1 MASVPDRTPSVQ
13 PNVARLPAPRQL
25 AYPDPRS
32 FPDEP
37 RRLTLLGA
45 ALAVIF
51 AVIVGGVVYA
61 GSHKLPATYQAT
73 TEFLVTV
80 PNQQG
85 ISDPTVTAENDI
97 ASQYAQLVSATPVVN
112 AAAKALKVSASTLS
126 GAITGTTVG
135 AENLVQIAA
144 TAPNAA
150 QANARAQAA
159 GNAAVAY
166 IQRLTVKSS
175 ESYSRSANRTL
186 KGIDGEIAA
195 LQRKVKKDSKT
206 QRPIDEST
214 ITQLLGEKYTET
226 ASIGNNA
233 AAGETSLQA
242 IPGGGNA
249 SQTAPNPKE
258 YGLIGALAALVV
270 ALRVV
275 YVLRVGMP
283 RRRTAR
289 G

>member
-1 MASVPDRTPSVQ
+1 MASLPDRTPSVQ
-13 PNVARLPAPRQL
+13 PNVTRLPAPRQI
-25 AYPDPRS
+25 AYPEARE

-45 ALAVIF
+45 LIAVIF
-51 AVIVGGVVYA
+51 AVIVGGAVYA

-73 TEFLVTV
+73 SEFLVTV
-80 PNQQG
+80 PNQEG

-112 AAAKALKVSASTLS
+112 AAAAKLKVPASTLS
-126 GAITGTTVG
+126 GAVSGTTVS

-144 TAPNAA
+144 TASTAA
-150 QANARAQAA
+150 EANARAAA
-159 GNAAVAY
+159 IGNAAVAY
-166 IQRLTVKSS
+166 IQKLNVKSS

-186 KGIDGEIAA
+186 KGIDSEIAA
-195 LQRKVKKDSKT
+195 LQRKVKKDSKL

-214 ITQLLGEKYTET
+214 ITQLLGEKFNES
-226 ASIGNNA
+226 ANIGNNA
-233 AAGETSLQA
+233 AAGQTSLQA